1 MLTISRNLCQRN
13 LQRST
18 IRFIICSVRER
29 HSTCLYK
36 KLLIKDK
43 VDYRKIQYLK
53 LQKCNFRTTQ
63 NLHVPPVVALL
74 LRPVLRIGA
83 LLMGRIMKKWWARK
97 SEKEKEEYKQWFRER
112 SNTFL
117 GR

>member
-1 MLTISRNLCQRN
+1 M
-13 LQRST
+13 
-18 IRFIICSVRER
+18 
-29 HSTCLYK
+29 
-36 KLLIKDK
+36 
-43 VDYRKIQYLK
+43 
-53 LQKCNFRTTQ
+53 
-63 NLHVPPVVALL
+63 VAML